1 MYLQENLKAL
11 QARDK
16 ALAKIQKQKD
26 EAFRNEVASAGGNPL
41 EEMIK
46 KNVYEEYEKTKE

>member
-1 MYLQENLKAL
+1 MKAL

-16 ALAKIQKQKD
+16 TLAKIQKEKD
-26 EAFRNEVASAGGNPL
+26 ETFRNQVASAGGNPM

-46 KNVYEEYEKTKE
+46 KKVYEDYEKTKE